1 MVCLER
7 METLENLD
15 RRVTKVLRVT
25 LDPLASLDP
34 EESKETLV
42 SVELRETKVKKEK
55 LVWRGRRGTWV

>member
-55 LVWRGRRGTWV
+55 LVWRGRRATWA

>member
-15 RRVTKVLRVT
+15 RRVTKVLKVT
-25 LDPLASLDP
+25 QDPWASLDP

-42 SVELRETKVKKEK
+42 SVELKETKVKKEK
-55 LVWRGRRGTWV
+55 LVWRGRREIWV

>member
-15 RRVTKVLRVT
+15 RRATRVLRDT
-25 LDPLASLDP
+25 LDRSAFLDP
-34 EESKETLV
+34 EESRETLV

-55 LVWRGRRGTWV
+55 LVWRDRRATWA

>member
-15 RRVTKVLRVT
+15 RRATRVLRDI
-25 LDPLASLDP
+25 LDRSAFLDP
-34 EESKETLV
+34 EESRETLV

-55 LVWRGRRGTWV
+55 LVWRDRRATWA